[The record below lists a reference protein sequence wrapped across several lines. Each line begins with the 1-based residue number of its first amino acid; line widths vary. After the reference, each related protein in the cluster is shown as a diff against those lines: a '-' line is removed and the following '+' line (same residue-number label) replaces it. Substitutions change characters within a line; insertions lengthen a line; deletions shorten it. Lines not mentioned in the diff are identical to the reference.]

1 MSKCHFYPIWTM
13 KGDGIIYLGK
23 TATPDSPNAIHYHI
37 L

>member
-1 MSKCHFYPIWTM
+1 M